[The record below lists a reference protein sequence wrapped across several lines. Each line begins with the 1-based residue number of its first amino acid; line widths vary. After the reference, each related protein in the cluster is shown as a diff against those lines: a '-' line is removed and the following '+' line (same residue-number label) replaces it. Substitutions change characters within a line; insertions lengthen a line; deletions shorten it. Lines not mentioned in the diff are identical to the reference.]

1 MIKFLSWYI
10 WLLQEQEREILL
22 EWKILFVSANF
33 AEQQIDKTPCKIYAQ
48 KKRETNKDKDIFDK

>member
-22 EWKILFVSANF
+22 EWKILFASANF

-48 KKRETNKDKDIFDK
+48 KKRGN